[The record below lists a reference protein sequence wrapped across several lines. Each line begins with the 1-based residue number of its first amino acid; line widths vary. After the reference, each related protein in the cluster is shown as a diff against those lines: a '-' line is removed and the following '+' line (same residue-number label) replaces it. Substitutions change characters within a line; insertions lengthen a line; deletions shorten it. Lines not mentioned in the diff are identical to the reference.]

1 MTVYADELFAV
12 NFVSNI
18 LLFYAYSLLR
28 GIKPRRIRVLAA
40 AAVGG
45 LYAVI
50 ETVFGLHEVIRI
62 PVLACMIAAA
72 FGRSGFIVNLSG
84 VMFVSV
90 CAEGLTA
97 AVLSFAGADARLAA
111 GRMTL
116 FASEPVSAAAYLAAY
131 PIMLLCGAAI
141 RRAGRRRRVVIEY
154 GGRRTELFAMYDSG
168 NLLRYKGLPVIVIG
182 REATAELFECDY
194 SELLLRAPDI
204 LRCNTVGGGGMLPV
218 FIPENCVVDGSRR
231 DAAVA
236 VADRG
241 FRGFGGITG
250 DM

>member
-97 AVLSFAGADARLAA
+97 AVLSFAKSDR
-111 GRMTL
+111 
-116 FASEPVSAAAYLAAY
+116 SH
-131 PIMLLCGAAI
+131 
-141 RRAGRRRRVVIEY
+141 VV
-154 GGRRTELFAMYDSG
+154 L
-168 NLLRYKGLPVIVIG
+168 
-182 REATAELFECDY
+182 
-194 SELLLRAPDI
+194 
-204 LRCNTVGGGGMLPV
+204 
-218 FIPENCVVDGSRR
+218 
-231 DAAVA
+231 
-236 VADRG
+236 
-241 FRGFGGITG
+241 
-250 DM
+250 